1 MKKTFILILII
12 ISLVPAVSFGEECVG
27 EDCANGRGTLAYFG
41 DKCVE
46 GDCANGKG
54 TIAYSTGP
62 KYTGEFKDGERHG
75 QGTLVYADG
84 KTVEGEFKDG
94 DFVGK

>member
-12 ISLVPAVSFGEECVG
+12 ISLAPAVS
-27 EDCANGRGTLAYFG
+27 FG

-84 KTVEGEFKDG
+84 KTVEGEFKNG